1 MQCNVTFVEKES
13 HQILLKIKITDMLE
27 DIAILQV
34 NTEVQRMVFLILDLM
49 IITKFM
55 QFSTTGQ
62 TMIIIS
68 S

>member
-55 QFSTTGQ
+55 
-62 TMIIIS
+62 
-68 S
+68 